1 MNPRSG
7 CVNPPTGANFYPFF
21 RMRGGEE
28 GCTWQLGGANIPG
41 TKNTFGGSSTAE
53 FGPLLQ
59 LAYPA
64 ATPPGSVTVR
74 YNNFRQI
81 LLTNPCPSSEEI
93 DD

>member
-21 RMRGGEE
+21 STRGGEE
-28 GCTWQLGGANIPG
+28 GCTGQLGGANIPG

-53 FGPLLQ
+53 FGLLLQ
-59 LAYPA
+59 LAYP

-74 YNNFRQI
+74 YNNFRRI
-81 LLTNPCPSSEEI
+81 FSTNPCPSSGEI
-93 DD
+93 ED